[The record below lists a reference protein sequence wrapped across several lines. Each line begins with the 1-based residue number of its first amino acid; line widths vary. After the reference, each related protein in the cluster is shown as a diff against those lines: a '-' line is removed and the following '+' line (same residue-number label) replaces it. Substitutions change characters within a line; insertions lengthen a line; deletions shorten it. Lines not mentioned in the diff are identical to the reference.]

1 MSEAVI
7 VAAGNA
13 DYLGSKVNEVYSMM
27 SAKHEKGY
35 YMAVTQLQEAIDWQ
49 NVPEMRALL
58 DNPAL
63 PKGDKEW
70 GFSLFSYACGGFF
83 FSARFLLQYPE
94 IYRNT
99 VDDNGRTPLALAT
112 LQGHRNIVQLLLDH
126 GADKTIRDKDG
137 KTAEELAVDEW
148 DCMLARMIKD
158 HGSVN
163 QLNEDSKA
171 DDVNIAEMEK
181 LWLRKSGTF

>member
-1 MSEAVI
+1 
-7 VAAGNA
+7 
-13 DYLGSKVNEVYSMM
+13 MM

-70 GFSLFSYACGGFF
+70 GFSLLSYACGGPYMRRGELF
-83 FSARFLLQYPE
+83 FSVRLLLQYPE
-94 IYRNT
+94 IHRNT
-99 VDDNGRTPLALAT
+99 ADDNGRTPLALAT

-137 KTAEELAVDEW
+137 KTAEELAMDAW
-148 DCMLARMIKD
+148 DYMLARMIRD
-158 HGSVN
+158 HGSES
-163 QLNEDSKA
+163 QLKEDSKA